1 MCCRFSVLYFHFYRV
16 RLEKAKLLNTAYRIT
31 ALNEQQLQRQQQRQQ
46 QQQKQPQQ
54 QQQKMAI
61 PISFE
66 HQQHDTNTNIGNY
79 LKDHLSAVDYH
90 DVRYLNAQQLKRNKT
105 ATCQPRQ
112 LLIDK
117 VREYL
122 HAPQRS
128 E

>member
-1 MCCRFSVLYFHFYRV
+1 M

-31 ALNEQQLQRQQQRQQ
+31 TLNEQQLQHQQQLQPRQQQQQ
-46 QQQKQPQQ
+46 QQQKQPQQQ

-66 HQQHDTNTNIGNY
+66 YQQHDTNTNIDNY

-112 LLIDK
+112 LLIEK